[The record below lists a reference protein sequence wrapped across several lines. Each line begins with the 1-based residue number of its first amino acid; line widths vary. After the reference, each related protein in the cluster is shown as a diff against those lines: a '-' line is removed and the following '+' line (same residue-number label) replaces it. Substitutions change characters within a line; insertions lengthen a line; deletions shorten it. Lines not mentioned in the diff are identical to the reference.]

1 MSENAIAIIGVTCRL
16 PVANNLDALWNNL
29 VAGRI
34 LAKRY
39 SQEELIRCGVAQHI
53 FTAKNYVP
61 VDSRLPDI
69 DLFDPDFFSIS
80 QREAELLDP
89 QHRMLLEC
97 AWELAEVTGYG
108 NPFRRP
114 RIGVFTGSSMNTYL
128 PNVIKSE
135 CDLVSLMGTE
145 LMLTNDKDYLPARI
159 SYKLGFDGPS
169 VAVLTGCSTSLT
181 AVHMAI
187 QSLLLGECEIAFA
200 GGVAGHVHSRPGYF
214 HQQDMIFSEDG
225 YCRPFDEKASGTFF
239 GDGAGLVALRPL
251 DEAISNGDTIHAVI
265 LGSAA
270 NNDGSARAG
279 FAAPG
284 VDGQRKLILDA
295 QALADVGPD
304 ELGMIEAHGTATP
317 LGDSVEYAALC
328 QAFRQNTDRERFCAL
343 GSIKANVGHL
353 AAAAG
358 FAGLAKT
365 IMALKTGMIAPHPTF
380 SKASSVMN
388 LEQSPFII
396 NTTPINWPVKGP
408 RRAGV
413 SSFGA
418 GGSNVHMILEQAP
431 VRRSGKNRVIWRAIP
446 LGGRSANAL
455 NTLST
460 HLARTLEVKPDTHI
474 DEVAFTYAE
483 GRAAQPYRACL
494 YAKDVKMLIDGI
506 RNTDFTVTAQVSEP
520 QRLVIALGPAIRSA
534 LSVQIPGYW
543 QEVDRLLAA
552 LPTDV
557 SHNIGKIDITEMTI
571 NDGDKGKI
579 ANLVAIIAAI
589 NCWRKMISTPI
600 FIISDS
606 RYDLAVACSLGMLTL
621 PEIADK
627 LLGNVTPHFAERGN
641 FAERGIALPGSFWS
655 KHHGMIDGNNV
666 KAILIDGALPSLQQQ
681 NEVISAND
689 VILDLDHSPDS
700 FSEIVVNPENIIRLD
715 TLHEERDSALVKLV
729 GKLWQRGLVIDWSI
743 LRDGEVVQRIPLP
756 VQPLQRRRCWYTDST
771 LTEYKPEPGTS
782 QPVASSEASDE
793 SVGVYVERWKRTQ
806 RLSPISSSVAK
817 RNWLIFYDNSDK
829 KMCPIADV
837 LRDLGQN
844 VFEVHE
850 NRVTSLDETDFD
862 ETAFDETEYIV
873 DVDDPVSV
881 QSLMLRL
888 KAQQAP
894 TPDHILFIL
903 GDIPS
908 VDEVPVGED
917 RFPFTL
923 FNRVKAFSQVGNKAI
938 SLTLIGPGFIDVMG
952 SEPRSIER
960 ATALASISA
969 INQELPGMIVK
980 VIDIPV
986 KELNSLKDAQYIV
999 AELFTAH
1006 DQNAV
1011 AMRQGWRWKR
1021 YFDVQSPVVSENL
1034 SSDMI
1039 CLVTGGL
1046 GTVGFGIAQYLVTK
1060 FNAKLVLL
1068 GQTPRD
1074 FTQSDTLQSQRI
1086 TQLRKMGADF
1096 AVITADVTDK
1106 ARVLAEL
1113 SRVESRL
1120 GAANCF
1126 VHAAGLSGQ
1135 ATIQWLQNST
1145 HHDWEKLMQPKLKGA
1160 AVLHEIFADRPLRFG
1175 CFTSSLSVFAGGL
1188 GLAPYAAANE
1198 ACAAF
1203 ASTHHLDKPY
1213 FSIDWD
1219 GWEGWD
1225 ESNSFKYSV
1234 NRARPLRHADVVNA
1248 LDIIFSACH
1257 AEPRFAVSTVPLN
1270 ERLHNIVENSLQT
1283 DTAQTAMVSPS
1294 ASNKSIID
1302 DMTAIWR
1309 GVLRC
1314 AVDHESNFF
1323 DLGGDSLVGAELVR
1337 QVNAHFNVAVS
1348 MVDLFESST
1357 VASLA
1362 MQVEK
1367 KRNQGGV
1374 L

>member
-16 PVANNLDALWNNL
+16 PLANSLDVLWDNL

-39 SQEELIRCGVAQHI
+39 SREELARFGVAQHI
-53 FTAKNYVP
+53 VTAKNYVP
-61 VDSRLPDI
+61 VDSCLPDI

-89 QHRMLLEC
+89 QHRILLEC

-128 PNVIKSE
+128 PNVIGSE
-135 CDLVSLMGTE
+135 CDLASLMGTE

-169 VAVLTGCSTSLT
+169 VTVLTGCSTSLT
-181 AVHMAI
+181 AVHTAI

-200 GGVAGHVHSRPGYF
+200 GGVSVHAHPRPGYF
-214 HQQDMIFSEDG
+214 YQRDMIFSEDG

-251 DEAISNGDTIHAVI
+251 DDAMRNGDTIHAVI

-295 QALADVGPD
+295 QAIAGVEPD

-328 QAFRQNTDRERFCAL
+328 QAFRQGTDRERFCAL

-365 IMALKTGMIAPHPTF
+365 IMALKTGMITPHPTF
-380 SKASSVMN
+380 SRAGSAMN

-396 NTTPINWPVKGP
+396 NTTPINWPVKGL
-408 RRAGV
+408 RRAGI

-418 GGSNVHMILEQAP
+418 GGSNVHMILQQAP
-431 VRRSGKNRVIWRAIP
+431 VRISGKSKPGWRAIP

-455 NTLST
+455 DTLST
-460 HLARTLEVKPDTHI
+460 SLAEMLAAKPDTHI

-494 YAKDVKMLIDGI
+494 YAKDVKMLIDNI
-506 RNTDFTVTAQVSEP
+506 RNTDFIATAQVSEP
-520 QRLVIALGPAIRSA
+520 QRLVIALGPGIRSS
-534 LSVQIPGYW
+534 LSMKMPGYW
-543 QEVDRLLAA
+543 QEVDRLLTE
-552 LPTDV
+552 LPADL
-557 SHNIGKIDITEMTI
+557 SHNISRTDITEITES
-571 NDGDKGKI
+571 DGSREKI
-579 ANLVAIIAAI
+579 ANVLAMIAAI
-589 NCWRKMISTPI
+589 NCWRKLISTPI

-606 RYDLAVACSLGMLTL
+606 CYDLAVACSLGMLTL
-621 PEIADK
+621 PEVVDK
-627 LLGNVTPHFAERGN
+627 LQGKVPRYLARDCV
-641 FAERGIALPGSFWS
+641 ALPGSFWS
-655 KHHGMIDGNNV
+655 RQHGMVDGNNV
-666 KAILIDGALPSLQQQ
+666 KAILIADTLPILPRE

-689 VILDLDHSPDS
+689 VILAFSRLSDS
-700 FSEIVVNPENIIRLD
+700 FSEMVSNAENIIRLD
-715 TLHEERDSALVKLV
+715 AFHEEDDKAFVELV
-729 GKLWQRGLVIDWSI
+729 GKLWQRGLVIDWSV
-743 LRDGEVVQRIPLP
+743 LRGGEVVPRIPLP
-756 VQPLQRRRCWYTDST
+756 VQPLQRRRCWYTGST
-771 LTEYKPEPGTS
+771 ETEYKQEFYAD
-782 QPVASSEASDE
+782 QPVASPEISDE
-793 SVGVYVERWKRTQ
+793 PVGVYVERWKRTR
-806 RLSPISSSVAK
+806 RLLPISSADN
-817 RNWLIFYDNSDK
+817 RNWLILYNK
-829 KMCPIADV
+829 NCKEVCPIADV
-837 LRDLGQN
+837 LRDLGQK

-850 NRVTSLDETDFD
+850 NCVTPFH
-862 ETAFDETEYIV
+862 ETEFIV
-873 DVDDPVSV
+873 NFDDPTSV
-881 QSLMLRL
+881 QHLMLML
-888 KAQQAP
+888 KKQQVD
-894 TPDHILFIL
+894 TPDHMLFIF
-903 GDIPS
+903 GDISP
-908 VDEVPVGED
+908 DCEMRAGED

-923 FNRVKAFSQVGNKAI
+923 FNMVKALSQVGNKAI
-938 SLTLIGPGFIDVMG
+938 SLTLIGQGFIDITG
-952 SEPRSIER
+952 SEPRIIER

-969 INQELPGMIVK
+969 ISQELPGMMVK
-980 VIDIPV
+980 VIDTPT
-986 KELNSLKDAQYIV
+986 KEICRLNHAQQIV
-999 AELFTAH
+999 AELFTAD
-1006 DQNAV
+1006 DQQAIGV
-1011 AMRQGWRWKR
+1011 RQGWRWER
-1021 YFDVQSPVVSENL
+1021 YFEAVSPSVSREI
-1034 SSDMI
+1034 SPGMI

-1046 GTVGFGIAQYLVTK
+1046 GTVGFGIAQYLATK
-1060 FNAKLVLL
+1060 FNAKLILL
-1068 GQTPRD
+1068 VQTPLDLAR
-1074 FTQSDTLQSQRI
+1074 SDTLQSQRLAE
-1086 TQLRKMGADF
+1086 LRNIGADF
-1096 AVITADVTDK
+1096 EIITANVTDQ

-1113 SRVESRL
+1113 SRVESIL
-1120 GAANCF
+1120 GEANCF

-1135 ATIQWLQNST
+1135 AAIQWLQNSDQ
-1145 HHDWEKLMQPKLKGA
+1145 HDWEKLMQPKLKGA
-1160 AVLHEIFADRPLRFG
+1160 AVLHEIFANRPLRFG
-1175 CFTSSLSVFAGGL
+1175 CFISSLSVFAGGL
-1188 GLAPYAAANE
+1188 GLAPYAASNE

-1203 ASTHHLDKPY
+1203 SSMHNLDKPY

-1234 NRARPLRHADVVNA
+1234 NRARPLCHADVVNA
-1248 LDIIFSACH
+1248 LNIIFAACH
-1257 AEPRFAVSTVPLN
+1257 VEPRFAVSTVPLS
-1270 ERLHNIVENSLQT
+1270 ERLHDIVKTPLQVDAEKPVMTSL
-1283 DTAQTAMVSPS
+1283 S
-1294 ASNKSIID
+1294 ASGRAIID
-1302 DMTAIWR
+1302 DMTAIWCD
-1309 GVLRC
+1309 VLRC
-1314 AVDHESNFF
+1314 PIDHESNFF

-1337 QVNAHFNVAVS
+1337 QVNTHFNVAVS

-1357 VASLA
+1357 VASLT
-1362 MQVEK
+1362 MQVKK
-1367 KRNQGGV
+1367 KRNEGGV

>member
-1 MSENAIAIIGVTCRL
+1 MSDNAIAIIGVTCRL
-16 PVANNLDALWNNL
+16 PVANSLNALWENL

-39 SQEELIRCGVAQHI
+39 SQEELIRRGVARHI

-61 VDSRLPDI
+61 VDSCLPDI

-97 AWELAEVTGYG
+97 AWELAEATGYG

-135 CDLVSLMGTE
+135 CDLVSIMGTE

-159 SYKLGFDGPS
+159 SYKLGFNGPS
-169 VAVLTGCSTSLT
+169 VAVSTGCSTSLT

-200 GGVAGHVHSRPGYF
+200 GGVSVYAYSRPGYF
-214 HQQDMIFSEDG
+214 YQNDMIFSEDG

-270 NNDGSARAG
+270 NNDGSSRAG

-295 QALADVGPD
+295 QALAGVGPD
-304 ELGMIEAHGTATP
+304 ELGMIEAHGTATQ

-328 QAFRQNTDRERFCAL
+328 QAFRQNTERERFCAL

-358 FAGLAKT
+358 VAGLTKT
-365 IMALKTGMIAPHPTF
+365 IMALKTGTIAPHPTF
-380 SKASSVMN
+380 NKASSAMN

-396 NTTPINWPVKGP
+396 NTIPINWPVKGP

-431 VRRSGKNRVIWRAIP
+431 VRRAGQNNVGWRAVP
-446 LGGRSANAL
+446 LGGRSADAL
-455 NTLST
+455 NTLSAN
-460 HLARTLEVKPDTHI
+460 LAKMLEAEPDTHI
-474 DEVAFTYAE
+474 DEVVFTYAE

-494 YAKDVKMLIDGI
+494 YAKDVKMLIDDI
-506 RNTDFTVTAQVSEP
+506 KNADFTVTAQISEP
-520 QRLVIALGPAIRSA
+520 QRLVVALGPVIRSA
-534 LSVQIPGYW
+534 LSEQIPGYW
-543 QEVDRLLAA
+543 QEVDRLLAE

-557 SHNIGKIDITEMTI
+557 SHNIGKIDITEMTV
-571 NDGDKGKI
+571 NDGEKGKI

-606 RYDLAVACSLGMLTL
+606 RYDLAVACSLDMLTL
-621 PEIADK
+621 PEIVDK
-627 LLGNVTPHFAERGN
+627 LLENATSHFVERVV
-641 FAERGIALPGSFWS
+641 ERGIALPGSFWS

-666 KAILIDGALPSLQQQ
+666 KAILINGASPSLQQQ
-681 NEVISAND
+681 NGVISAND
-689 VILDLDHSPDS
+689 VILALDHSPDS
-700 FSEIVVNPENIIRLD
+700 FSEIVANPENIIRLD
-715 TLHEERDSALVKLV
+715 TAHEKYDSALVKLV
-729 GKLWQRGLVIDWSI
+729 GKLWQRGVVIDWSI
-743 LRDGEVVQRIPLP
+743 LRGGEVVQRIPLP

-771 LTEYKPEPGTS
+771 LTEYKPEPDG
-782 QPVASSEASDE
+782 QPIASSETADE
-793 SVGVYVERWKRTQ
+793 SIGVYVERWKRTQ
-806 RLSPISSSVAK
+806 RLSPVSSSATK
-817 RNWLIFYDNSDK
+817 HNWLIFYDNSGK
-829 KMCPIADV
+829 EVCPIADV
-837 LRDLGQN
+837 LRERGQN

-850 NRVTSLDETDFD
+850 DRATSCD
-862 ETAFDETEYIV
+862 ETAFDETACIV
-873 DVDDPVSV
+873 NVDDPVSV
-881 QSLMLRL
+881 QRLMLRL
-888 KAQQAP
+888 QEQQAH

-903 GDIPS
+903 GDIQS
-908 VDEVPVGED
+908 TYDLPVEKD

-923 FNRVKAFSQVGNKAI
+923 FNWVKAFSQLGNKTM
-938 SLTLIGPGFIDVMG
+938 SLTLIGPGFVDVMG
-952 SEPRSIER
+952 SEPRSVER
-960 ATALASISA
+960 TTALASIPA

-980 VIDIPV
+980 VIDTPA
-986 KELNSLKDAQYIV
+986 KELSSLNDAQHIV

-1006 DQNAV
+1006 DQNVV
-1011 AMRQGWRWKR
+1011 ALRQGWRWER
-1021 YFDVQSPVVSENL
+1021 YFDVVNPAVSENL
-1034 SSDMI
+1034 SSGMI

-1060 FNAKLVLL
+1060 FNTKLILL

-1074 FTQSDTLQSQRI
+1074 LTQSDTLQSQRI
-1086 TQLRKMGADF
+1086 AQLRNMGADF

-1106 ARVLAEL
+1106 AGVLAEL

-1135 ATIQWLQNST
+1135 ATIQWLQNSD

-1160 AVLHEIFADRPLRFG
+1160 AVLHEIFADRPLKFG
-1175 CFTSSLSVFAGGL
+1175 CFVSSLSVLAGGL

-1198 ACAAF
+1198 AGAAF
-1203 ASTHHLDKPY
+1203 AAIHHWDKPY

-1234 NRARPLRHADVVNA
+1234 NRTRPLHHADVVNA
-1248 LDIIFSACH
+1248 LDIIFSTCH

-1270 ERLHNIVENSLQT
+1270 ERLHDVVENSLPA
-1283 DTAQTAMVSPS
+1283 DTAQPAMASPS
-1294 ASNKSIID
+1294 VSNKSIID
-1302 DMTAIWR
+1302 EMAAIWSD
-1309 GVLRC
+1309 VLRC
-1314 AVDHESNFF
+1314 PVDHESNFF

-1337 QVNAHFNVAVS
+1337 LVKAHFNVAVS

-1357 VASLA
+1357 VASLT

>member
-1 MSENAIAIIGVTCRL
+1 MSDNAIAIIGVTCRL
-16 PVANNLDALWNNL
+16 PVANSLDALWENL

-39 SQEELIRCGVAQHI
+39 SQEELIRLGVARHI

-61 VDSRLPDI
+61 VDACLPDI
-69 DLFDPDFFSIS
+69 DLFDPDLFSIS

-200 GGVAGHVHSRPGYF
+200 GGVSVYAYSRPGYF
-214 HQQDMIFSEDG
+214 YQNDMIFSEDG

-295 QALADVGPD
+295 QAFAGIGPD

-358 FAGLAKT
+358 VAGLAKT
-365 IMALKTGMIAPHPTF
+365 IMALKTGTIAPHPTF
-380 SKASSVMN
+380 SRANSAMN
-388 LEQSPFII
+388 LERSPFII

-431 VRRSGKNRVIWRAIP
+431 VRRSGKNSIGWRAIP
-446 LGGRSANAL
+446 LGGRNADAL

-460 HLARTLEVKPDTHI
+460 NLAKMLEAKPDTHI

-506 RNTDFTVTAQVSEP
+506 RNADFTVTAQISEP
-520 QRLVIALGPAIRSA
+520 QRLVMALGPAIRSA
-534 LSVQIPGYW
+534 LSMQMPGYW
-543 QEVDRLLAA
+543 QEVDRLLAE
-552 LPTDV
+552 LPTDI
-557 SHNIGKIDITEMTI
+557 SHSIGKIDITEMTE
-571 NDGDKGKI
+571 NNGNKGEI

-621 PEIADK
+621 PEIVDK

-641 FAERGIALPGSFWS
+641 FAECGIALPGSFWS

-666 KAILIDGALPSLQQQ
+666 KAMLINGDFPSLPQH

-689 VILDLDHSPDS
+689 VILVLDYSSDS
-700 FSEIVVNPENIIRLD
+700 FSAIVANPENIIRLD
-715 TLHEERDSALVKLV
+715 VVYEEHDPVLVKLV

-743 LRDGEVVQRIPLP
+743 LRDGEIVQRIPLP

-771 LTEYKPEPGTS
+771 LTEYKPEPHTGQPIANSETS
-782 QPVASSEASDE
+782 DQ

-806 RLSPISSSVAK
+806 RLSPVSSSAAK
-817 RNWLIFYDNSDK
+817 RNWLIFYDNSGK
-829 KMCPIADV
+829 EICPIADV
-837 LRDLGQN
+837 LRELGQN

-850 NRVTSLDETDFD
+850 NCVLSPHKTAFHK
-862 ETAFDETEYIV
+862 TAFDDTAFII
-873 DVDDPVSV
+873 DVNDPVSV
-881 QSLMLRL
+881 QRLMLRL
-888 KAQQAP
+888 KEQQAH

-908 VDEVPVGED
+908 ADNVPVEED

-923 FNRVKAFSQVGNKAI
+923 FNWVKAFSQMGNRAI
-938 SLTLIGPGFIDVMG
+938 SLTLIGPGFVDVMG
-952 SEPRSIER
+952 SEPRNIER

-969 INQELPGMIVK
+969 ISQELPGIIMK
-980 VIDIPV
+980 VIDIPA
-986 KELNSLKDAQYIV
+986 KELSCLNDARYIV
-999 AELFTAH
+999 AELFTAR
-1006 DQNAV
+1006 DQNTV
-1011 AMRQGWRWKR
+1011 AMRQGWRWER
-1021 YFDVQSPVVSENL
+1021 YFDVVNPVVSENI

-1046 GTVGFGIAQYLVTK
+1046 GTVGFGIAQYLVTR
-1060 FNAKLVLL
+1060 FNAKLILL
-1068 GQTPRD
+1068 GQTSRD
-1074 FTQSDTLQSQRI
+1074 LTQSDTLQSQRI
-1086 TQLRKMGADF
+1086 AQLRNMGADF

-1106 ARVLAEL
+1106 AHVLAEL
-1113 SRVESRL
+1113 ARVESRL

-1126 VHAAGLSGQ
+1126 IHAAGLSGQ
-1135 ATIQWLQNST
+1135 AAIRWLQNSD
-1145 HHDWEKLMQPKLKGA
+1145 HHAWEKLMQPKLKGA

-1175 CFTSSLSVFAGGL
+1175 CFISSLSVFAGGL

-1213 FSIDWD
+1213 FAIDWD

-1248 LDIIFSACH
+1248 LDIIFSTCH
-1257 AEPRFAVSTVPLN
+1257 AEPRFAVSALPLN
-1270 ERLHNIVENSLQT
+1270 ERLHDVVENSLPA
-1283 DTAQTAMVSPS
+1283 DTAQPAMASPS

-1302 DMTAIWR
+1302 DMAAIWS

-1357 VASLA
+1357 VASLT

-1367 KRNQGGV
+1367 KRCK
-1374 L
+1374 

>member
-1 MSENAIAIIGVTCRL
+1 MSDNAIAIIGVTCRL
-16 PVANNLDALWNNL
+16 SVANSLDALWENL

-39 SQEELIRCGVAQHI
+39 SQEELIRRGVARHI

-61 VDSRLPDI
+61 VDSCLPDI

-97 AWELAEVTGYG
+97 AWELAETTGYG

-135 CDLVSLMGTE
+135 CDLVSIMGTE

-169 VAVLTGCSTSLT
+169 VAVSTGCSASLT

-200 GGVAGHVHSRPGYF
+200 GGVSVCTYPRPGYF
-214 HQQDMIFSEDG
+214 YQNDMIFSEDG

-295 QALADVGPD
+295 QALAGVGPD

-328 QAFRQNTDRERFCAL
+328 QAFRQNTERERFCAL
-343 GSIKANVGHL
+343 GSIKANIGHL

-358 FAGLAKT
+358 VAGLAKT
-365 IMALKTGMIAPHPTF
+365 IMALKTGIIAPHPTF
-380 SKASSVMN
+380 NRASSAMN

-396 NTTPINWPVKGP
+396 NTIPINWPVKGA

-431 VRRSGKNRVIWRAIP
+431 VRRTDKNSVGWRAIP
-446 LGGRSANAL
+446 LGGRNADAL
-455 NTLST
+455 NTLSAD
-460 HLARTLEVKPDTHI
+460 LAKMLEVEPDTHI

-506 RNTDFTVTAQVSEP
+506 KNADFTVTAQISEP
-520 QRLVIALGPAIRSA
+520 QRLVVALGPAIRST
-534 LSVQIPGYW
+534 LSTQIPGYW
-543 QEVDRLLAA
+543 QEVDRLLAE

-557 SHNIGKIDITEMTI
+557 SCDIGKIDIAEMTA
-571 NDGDKGKI
+571 NDGEKGKI
-579 ANLVAIIAAI
+579 ANLVAMIAAI
-589 NCWRKMISTPI
+589 NCWRKVISTPI

-606 RYDLAVACSLGMLTL
+606 RYDFAVACSLGMLTL
-621 PEIADK
+621 PEIVDK
-627 LLGNVTPHFAERGN
+627 LSGNATPHFAERGN
-641 FAERGIALPGSFWS
+641 FAECGIALPGSFWS

-666 KAILIDGALPSLQQQ
+666 QAILINGASPSLRQES
-681 NEVISAND
+681 EVISANE
-689 VILDLDHSPDS
+689 VILALDHLPDS
-700 FSEIVVNPENIIRLD
+700 FSKIVAKPENIIRLD
-715 TLHEERDSALVKLV
+715 VAHAEHDLALVKLV
-729 GKLWQRGLVIDWSI
+729 GKLWQRGVVIDWSI
-743 LRDGEVVQRIPLP
+743 LRGGEVVQRIPLP

-771 LTEYKPEPGTS
+771 LTEYKPEPDGQS
-782 QPVASSEASDE
+782 IASSETSDQ
-793 SVGVYVERWKRTQ
+793 SVGVYVERWKRTL
-806 RLSPISSSVAK
+806 RLSPVSSSAAK
-817 RNWLIFYDNSDK
+817 HNWLIFYDNSGK
-829 KMCPIADV
+829 EISPIADV
-837 LRDLGQN
+837 LRELGQN

-850 NRVTSLDETDFD
+850 DRATSCD
-862 ETAFDETEYIV
+862 ETAFHKTAFSV
-873 DVDDPVSV
+873 NVDDPINI
-881 QSLMLRL
+881 QHLMLRL
-888 KAQQAP
+888 QEQQAH

-908 VDEVPVGED
+908 TDDVPVEKD

-923 FNRVKAFSQVGNKAI
+923 FNWVKAFSQMGNKTM
-938 SLTLIGPGFIDVMG
+938 SLTLIGPGFVDVMG
-952 SEPRSIER
+952 SEPRIIDR

-969 INQELPGMIVK
+969 IRQELPGMAMK
-980 VIDIPV
+980 VIDIPA
-986 KELNSLKDAQYIV
+986 KELSSLNDAQHIV

-1006 DQNAV
+1006 DHNVV
-1011 AMRQGWRWKR
+1011 AMRQDWRWER
-1021 YFDVQSPVVSENL
+1021 YFDVVSQTVSENL

-1046 GTVGFGIAQYLVTK
+1046 GTVGFGIAQYLITK
-1060 FNAKLVLL
+1060 FNAKLILL
-1068 GQTPRD
+1068 GQTSRD
-1074 FTQSDTLQSQRI
+1074 LTQSDTLQSQRI
-1086 TQLRKMGADF
+1086 AQLRNMGADF

-1106 ARVLAEL
+1106 ACVLAEL
-1113 SRVESRL
+1113 ARVESRL

-1135 ATIQWLQNST
+1135 AAIQWLQNSD
-1145 HHDWEKLMQPKLKGA
+1145 HHAWEKLMRPKLKGA

-1175 CFTSSLSVFAGGL
+1175 CFISSLSVFAGGL

-1203 ASTHHLDKPY
+1203 ASTHHVDKPY

-1248 LDIIFSACH
+1248 LDIIFSVCH
-1257 AEPRFAVSTVPLN
+1257 AEPRFTVSTVPLN
-1270 ERLHNIVENSLQT
+1270 ERLHDVVENLLPA
-1283 DTAQTAMVSPS
+1283 DTVQPVTAPPS

-1302 DMTAIWR
+1302 EMAAIWH

-1314 AVDHESNFF
+1314 PVDHESNFF

-1357 VASLA
+1357 VASLS

-1367 KRNQGGV
+1367 KRGK
-1374 L
+1374 